1 MNICK
6 CVVGLFAVLVLFACG
21 DDSSGTKEPDSP
33 RKEVISSI
41 TDPRDGRVYQ
51 TTQIGTQVWLG
62 ENLQYETDSSWCY
75 NDDVSNCESLGRLYA
90 GGTENLCPAGFHIP
104 SQHEWEELID
114 YVAAVEP
121 DIPPAKSLQG
131 YGQTWYVSG
140 NNEFSFGVPGAGY
153 RSVDGSYRER
163 MVNAYLATSRAGCYQ
178 GFISNY
184 HLNFLCDDSIAGAS
198 VRCLKD
204 SSNAD
209 DVLPLCDKLNLNE
222 TVYGGNGYYTCDKD
236 GWRASNYAE
245 YNAYGNECVEN
256 KIIKGNFTGFA
267 YFIRFI
273 CDNGRWR
280 EATEIERNT
289 IDKDCSKA
297 TNEIIQGPVEFYKYY
312 ICSDSG
318 WRVTNMWDF
327 QKDDY
332 FNPAVEYGTLTDPR
346 DQNTYR
352 TVTIGAQ
359 LWMAE
364 NLNYA
369 DSVKTPNLKGNSWC
383 YMDNPQNCEKA
394 GRFYTFLAA
403 MDQDTSFA
411 DNNIEMPLGS
421 VTQGICPEGWH
432 IPSELDWNA
441 LLSYVIERYAQ
452 ESAVALYAG
461 LVEGASV
468 SEIFT
473 YTYAFK
479 SVVAWDFDYWRVASN
494 ASGFSTVPMGR
505 RDPDGS
511 FVNTQD
517 NFNIWLASEKLVQMF
532 IAGAPAGEDIASSDY
547 YPVISAYNTSIP
559 ASLLQQPDARKYG
572 YPVRCIK
579 D

>member
-1 MNICK
+1 
-6 CVVGLFAVLVLFACG
+6 
-21 DDSSGTKEPDSP
+21 
-33 RKEVISSI
+33 
-41 TDPRDGRVYQ
+41 
-51 TTQIGTQVWLG
+51 
-62 ENLQYETDSSWCY
+62 
-75 NDDVSNCESLGRLYA
+75 
-90 GGTENLCPAGFHIP
+90 
-104 SQHEWEELID
+104 
-114 YVAAVEP
+114 
-121 DIPPAKSLQG
+121 
-131 YGQTWYVSG
+131 
-140 NNEFSFGVPGAGY
+140 
-153 RSVDGSYRER
+153 
-163 MVNAYLATSRAGCYQ
+163 
-178 GFISNY
+178 
-184 HLNFLCDDSIAGAS
+184 
-198 VRCLKD
+198 
-204 SSNAD
+204 
-209 DVLPLCDKLNLNE
+209 
-222 TVYGGNGYYTCDKD
+222 
-236 GWRASNYAE
+236 
-245 YNAYGNECVEN
+245 
-256 KIIKGNFTGFA
+256 
-267 YFIRFI
+267 
-273 CDNGRWR
+273 
-280 EATEIERNT
+280 
-289 IDKDCSKA
+289 
-297 TNEIIQGPVEFYKYY
+297 
-312 ICSDSG
+312 
-318 WRVTNMWDF
+318 
-327 QKDDY
+327 
-332 FNPAVEYGTLTDPR
+332 
-346 DQNTYR
+346 
-352 TVTIGAQ
+352 VTIGAQ
-359 LWMAE
+359 VWMAE

-369 DSVKTPNLKGNSWC
+369 DSVNTPNLKGNSWC